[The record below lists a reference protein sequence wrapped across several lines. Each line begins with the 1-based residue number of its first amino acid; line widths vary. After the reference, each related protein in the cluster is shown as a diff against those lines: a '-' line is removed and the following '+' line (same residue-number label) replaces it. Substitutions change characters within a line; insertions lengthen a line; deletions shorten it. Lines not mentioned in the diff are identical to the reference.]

1 MVKTITIREEVYTAL
16 TKVKKK
22 DESFSELLDKLLKS
36 TSSIGLLTKVN
47 YPSLAEGASAA
58 SVCLGLLAST
68 EMLAFTCGI
77 LFM

>member
-36 TSSIGLLTKVN
+36 TSSIGLLTKLKGSIELKQKTKILSEI
-47 YPSLAEGASAA
+47 YSKRL
-58 SVCLGLLAST
+58 
-68 EMLAFTCGI
+68 EMR
-77 LFM
+77 